1 MPKDDKTR
9 LTAWRETRTLFER
22 YGRPI
27 RQEAAACCM
36 TDAVQRNDVSCG
48 DNNCGAGSACPTCV
62 HVLGDEA
69 TPDVHSSD
77 EPATLCDEP
86 ATLQASAVEMPA
98 TCTDTSSEEDGV
110 PDSPPLASE
119 PVFELTL
126 QCTANAQQRPD
137 CSDLAAGLRAWAL
150 RENITQAALTSL
162 LKVLKSCPSDASCLP
177 SDARTLLRTPRD
189 TLRSAVTIMPPGHYC
204 HLGLE
209 HQLRNALALA
219 DAPPGGSI
227 TLQFSFDGLPI
238 SKSSRKELWP
248 IQCRILEHHDAAP
261 FVIGV
266 WAGAGKPDSAEE
278 YLAQFLTEL
287 KQLMRNGMSFDGRV
301 IQVSVHSFICDAPA
315 RAFVYCIKPHMAHL
329 GCPKCTVEGDN
340 LNHRAYFP
348 PVISTLRTD
357 ESVRLQTDY
366 EHHLGVSPLTTL
378 PIDIVSTAPLDY
390 MHLLCLGVT
399 KKLLDL
405 WFRGPYQKPFEVRFG
420 PDERKQL
427 SKLTLSL
434 GPHVPKEFA
443 RKPRSTSEVQ
453 HWKATELR
461 FFLLYSGP
469 VVLKSVLRSDRYKNF
484 LALHC
489 ATFLVSSPTLCT
501 QYVDYAESLYKHFV
515 ETFAI
520 LYGTDRVSYNVH
532 CVLHL
537 ANDVRNFG
545 PVDAF
550 SAFPFENNMQF
561 LKRLLRGQNTPLA
574 QLYNRLKEREGKLA
588 ARTSSSARNSSSDI
602 FQLVQEHKGCL
613 LPPGL
618 TPPQYRCAEFRDFT
632 LTVNPP
638 NNCCVVDNSIII
650 ADSFARTTSTQAPCI
665 VGREFTDKKDF
676 YTRPFPSS
684 SIGIFAVSQLSGTRF
699 WPMRNVQKLVRLPS
713 HNQSV
718 VIPFLHT
725 V

>member
-1 MPKDDKTR
+1 
-9 LTAWRETRTLFER
+9 
-22 YGRPI
+22 
-27 RQEAAACCM
+27 M

-110 PDSPPLASE
+110 PDSPPLSSE

-278 YLAQFLTEL
+278 YLAQFLTEAE
-287 KQLMRNGMSFDGRV
+287 QLMTNGMSF
-301 IQVSVHSFICDAPA
+301 
-315 RAFVYCIKPHMAHL
+315 
-329 GCPKCTVEGDN
+329 
-340 LNHRAYFP
+340 
-348 PVISTLRTD
+348 
-357 ESVRLQTDY
+357 
-366 EHHLGVSPLTTL
+366 
-378 PIDIVSTAPLDY
+378 
-390 MHLLCLGVT
+390 
-399 KKLLDL
+399 
-405 WFRGPYQKPFEVRFG
+405 
-420 PDERKQL
+420 
-427 SKLTLSL
+427 
-434 GPHVPKEFA
+434 
-443 RKPRSTSEVQ
+443 
-453 HWKATELR
+453 
-461 FFLLYSGP
+461 
-469 VVLKSVLRSDRYKNF
+469 
-484 LALHC
+484 
-489 ATFLVSSPTLCT
+489 
-501 QYVDYAESLYKHFV
+501 
-515 ETFAI
+515 
-520 LYGTDRVSYNVH
+520 
-532 CVLHL
+532 
-537 ANDVRNFG
+537 
-545 PVDAF
+545 
-550 SAFPFENNMQF
+550 
-561 LKRLLRGQNTPLA
+561 
-574 QLYNRLKEREGKLA
+574 
-588 ARTSSSARNSSSDI
+588 
-602 FQLVQEHKGCL
+602 
-613 LPPGL
+613 
-618 TPPQYRCAEFRDFT
+618 
-632 LTVNPP
+632 
-638 NNCCVVDNSIII
+638 
-650 ADSFARTTSTQAPCI
+650 
-665 VGREFTDKKDF
+665 
-676 YTRPFPSS
+676 
-684 SIGIFAVSQLSGTRF
+684 
-699 WPMRNVQKLVRLPS
+699 
-713 HNQSV
+713 
-718 VIPFLHT
+718 
-725 V
+725 